1 MTPFADL
8 AAAVEKRAAGAQRLL
23 FALVEPE
30 LRAHAFARRAM
41 LAAARARLNA
51 LGITVH

>member
-8 AAAVEKRAAGAQRLL
+8 AAAVEQRSAAVQRLL

-30 LRAHAFARRAM
+30 LYAQATARRMM
-41 LAAARARLNA
+41 LRAATARLNA